1 MQTASQHSRFSDR
14 VLSLLERVEYRRAD
28 TQEEKAAIYRMRH
41 DAYTRAGTVEPRP
54 SRMFHD
60 PYDET
65 PNAWLIG
72 LFIDGDLASSV
83 RLHISASVTA
93 PLPAMIVYPDILGP
107 HLQAGRMVIDASRF
121 VSRLEY
127 SQRYSEMP
135 YITLRPTFLA
145 EEFFGADYVTAAC
158 RVEHQA
164 FYRRMFGGVPWAS
177 SREYPYFKTP
187 MAFLGYDCRVQR
199 ESIHARYPF
208 YRSSDIERVQLF
220 ERSSN
225 LSDGVLQA
233 VGREAERKLRRA

>member
-1 MQTASQHSRFSDR
+1 METAAQHSRFADR

-28 TQEEKAAIYRMRH
+28 TWEEKAAIYRMRY
-41 DAYTRAGTVEPRP
+41 DAYTRAGSVEPQP

-72 LFIDGDLASSV
+72 LFIDGDLAASL
-83 RLHISASVTA
+83 RLHVSASMGA
-93 PLPAMIVYPDILGP
+93 PLPAMPAYPDILAP
-107 HLQAGRMVIDASRF
+107 LLQAGRMVIDASRF
-121 VSRLEY
+121 VAKLEY
-127 SQRYSEMP
+127 SQRYPEMP

-145 EEFFGADYVTAAC
+145 EEFFGADYVSAAC

-164 FYRRMFGGVPWAS
+164 FFRRMFGGVPWAPL
-177 SREYPYFKTP
+177 REFPHFKKP
-187 MAFLGYDCRVQR
+187 MVFLGYDCRAER

-208 YRSSDIERVQLF
+208 YRSSAVERVKLF

-225 LSDGVLQA
+225 PSSGLLQA
-233 VGREAERKLRRA
+233 IGRKAESELSGA